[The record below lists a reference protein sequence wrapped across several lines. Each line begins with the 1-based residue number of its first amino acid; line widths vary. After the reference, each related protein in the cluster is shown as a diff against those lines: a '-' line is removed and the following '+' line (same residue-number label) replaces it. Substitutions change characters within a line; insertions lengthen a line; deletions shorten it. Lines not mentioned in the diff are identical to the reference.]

1 MSEINPS
8 FKLKGKRVI
17 EKNKGIDDYFL
28 MADLINNLII
38 DRSKKIPLQLVD
50 KEEERWV
57 DINTNGEDDI
67 AIEYNNVPWRV
78 LLVLVIAMLQI
89 IFDKIMRE
97 S

>member
-8 FKLKGKRVI
+8 FKLKGKREI

-50 KEEERWV
+50 KEEKR
-57 DINTNGEDDI
+57 
-67 AIEYNNVPWRV
+67 
-78 LLVLVIAMLQI
+78 
-89 IFDKIMRE
+89 
-97 S
+97 

>member
-38 DRSKKIPLQLVD
+38 DRLKRKIPIQLVD
-50 KEEERWV
+50 EEE
-57 DINTNGEDDI
+57 
-67 AIEYNNVPWRV
+67 
-78 LLVLVIAMLQI
+78 
-89 IFDKIMRE
+89 
-97 S
+97 